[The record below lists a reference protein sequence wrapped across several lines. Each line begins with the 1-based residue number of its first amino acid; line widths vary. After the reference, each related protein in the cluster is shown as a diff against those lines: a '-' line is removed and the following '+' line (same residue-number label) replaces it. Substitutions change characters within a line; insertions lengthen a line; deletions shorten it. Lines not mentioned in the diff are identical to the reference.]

1 MKRAFGELELA
12 ILYFLESGERKT
24 VKDIHRSLGGK
35 DKYTTIMTVMNR
47 LVEKKRLGRERQGLQ
62 YDYWIL
68 STESQMPSLIQ
79 QLKDKIFGIKTAKLV
94 SHLIDTSTD
103 MTDEELADIEK
114 MVKAAKQKRKQVET
128 EK

>member
-12 ILYFLESGERKT
+12 ILYLLESGERKT
-24 VKDIHRSLGGK
+24 VKDVHRLLGGN

-47 LVEKKRLGRERQGLQ
+47 LVDKQRLGRERHGLQ
-62 YDYWIL
+62 YEYWIT
-68 STESQMPSLIQ
+68 STESQMPSLVQ
-79 QLKDKIFGIKTAKLV
+79 QLKDKIFGLKTAKLV

-103 MTDEELADIEK
+103 ITEEELASIENL
-114 MVKAAKQKRKQVET
+114 VKAAKQKRKLSEN